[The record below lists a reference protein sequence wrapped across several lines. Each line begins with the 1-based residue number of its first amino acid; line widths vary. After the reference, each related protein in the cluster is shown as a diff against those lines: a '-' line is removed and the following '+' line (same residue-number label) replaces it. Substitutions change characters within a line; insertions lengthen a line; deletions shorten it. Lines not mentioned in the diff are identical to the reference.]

1 METVAAKF
9 ERLAAEVETARRIAY
24 PLAELNDLLT
34 AAPPVKLRNS
44 RRLPSSTLT
53 G

>member
-1 METVAAKF
+1 MPNTA
-9 ERLAAEVETARRIAY
+9 ERFLRLTREVGEADRIAY

-34 AAPPVKLRNS
+34 AAAGQIPAKQPPPK
-44 RRLPSSTLT
+44 RRW